1 MEIPYELQAHGWIQV
16 LEWGAQ
22 VVDPGPSA
30 YSCLAAFREDP
41 GHVGLLY
48 ESAGSACGMVD
59 KVGSITFV
67 RVPTA
72 LF

>member
-1 MEIPYELQAHGWIQV
+1 M
-16 LEWGAQ
+16 
-22 VVDPGPSA
+22 VDPGPSA